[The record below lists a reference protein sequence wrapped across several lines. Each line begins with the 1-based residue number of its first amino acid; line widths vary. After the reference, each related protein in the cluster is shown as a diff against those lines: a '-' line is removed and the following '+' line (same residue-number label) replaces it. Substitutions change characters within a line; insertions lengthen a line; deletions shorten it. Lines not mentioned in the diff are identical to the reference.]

1 MSIFKGT
8 FNDSIKEQLKVRQ
21 KAINDRTP
29 QNLSYMNSR
38 NAWIRLSSSVNT
50 FTGGITPT
58 TTLEEL
64 NNDGKYD
71 NKLAKQYVLQG
82 GILNDN
88 KLRTGL
94 GDFSNA
100 YSNKSS
106 DGTAYKL
113 GIRPMPGITNID
125 IKSKGAYGSL
135 REATVNFQ
143 CWDIKQLEELELL
156 YMRPGYSVL
165 LEWGWTPFLDNN
177 NKYKNSVEF
186 IDIINTPYTKETLF
200 KLQYAKSTDG
210 NYINEKGKKQT
221 IIGYQGNYD
230 AMYGIIKNYGWTAR
244 MDGGYDCNTSIISMG
259 EVMESL
265 KVNYSPLNNN
275 IQIST
280 QGLIGRNVQSDP
292 FVALTPYTYK
302 DLSKTYNQ
310 NILAGLFYELWEIGV
325 QIGKKFEQSGTI
337 GKSFKLIDSKY
348 TSTYNMFRVIINI
361 KGGESEGNSTNT
373 VGKTDEQ
380 IYITLESLVSI
391 LNNYVILQDEKAKTS
406 FSPLSVLES
415 PINNKDVVINN
426 GTGAGYLLALAHP
439 LQVSTDPTVCLIRND
454 LWAKGFDINV
464 VADPGVVNPNTGT
477 PVVTYGT
484 KGKNYYSNEWWGKLA
499 IYISD
504 SRTKID
510 NSGIAAAINER
521 KKLIE
526 FIQLA
531 VGQNGAAVEELKEI
545 QRIFIEIKTTPK
557 VPPGDIKI
565 YKDKTLAEYN
575 NFYTV
580 LDVGLTGGDIY
591 QAIGYKDADGKII
604 KGAELTIS
612 AASSDPLAIV
622 TKQVAAQNKQIQDKK
637 EKGAEGAK
645 FLNQLDLYYFK
656 GNDWQE
662 ELGIIGNIYVNLN
675 MLYNLSVNKDLA
687 AQDPKEKNDVAL
699 YDFVKNILKKISSST
714 GDVNNLELF
723 IDPIDSVTRIIDIN
737 YVDTKANVAKAYN
750 DIFEVQVQ
758 NLESVVRSYKIESQI
773 FPDQTATIAIGSQ
786 VKGGALGQ
794 DNNTLVDFNRGI
806 IDRVVPRKIE
816 PSSPPLPDPNTNL
829 KILIDSLGVLY
840 TLFGNLKLD
849 WLGRDGKFD
858 VDEAGKYQNSLK
870 DLINFFKAIST
881 SRTKNKA
888 IIPTKVSLVMD
899 GIGGIVI
906 GNLFKLPSNVLP
918 KGYRGEGG
926 IGNKI
931 GYAVTGLGHSI
942 QNNDW
947 ITNIDAQFMILD
959 DPKVGIDGKVG
970 IGGIVVDY
978 DKIIITTTGQDAS
991 VSPGPQPSTTN
1002 PNLKSGKDDDDIIKK
1017 YGAIGD
1023 QSQLT
1028 TMKFPYP
1035 MYYYGKLVTST
1046 TVHKLVKDDLE
1057 SIFSEILSTYGTE
1070 QIKKL
1075 GLDQY
1080 SGAYN
1085 VRVKRGGSTPSIHS
1099 WGIAIDIYAAKNDLY
1114 QRTNSFPP
1122 PVFSQK
1128 EYKAFIDIW
1137 YKHNFKSFGKELGY
1151 DWMHFQVN
1159 DAHF

>member
-8 FNDSIKEQLKVRQ
+8 FNKSIKDQLDVRQ

-58 TTLEEL
+58 TTAAEL
-64 NNDGKYD
+64 NDNGKYD

-100 YSNKSS
+100 YSNTAS
-106 DGTAYKL
+106 DGTPYRL

-165 LEWGWTPFLDNN
+165 LEWGWTPFLDND
-177 NKYKNSVEF
+177 NKYNTLIEYT
-186 IDIINTPYTKETLF
+186 DIINTPYTKEALF
-200 KLQYAKSTDG
+200 KLQYAKSADG
-210 NYINEKGKKQT
+210 KYINEKGEKQ
-221 IIGYQGNYD
+221 IIKGYQGNYD

-244 MDGGYDCNTSIISMG
+244 MDGGYDCHTSIVSMG

-265 KVNYSPLNNN
+265 KVNYSPLNND

-280 QGLIGRNVQSDP
+280 KGLISQNVKSDLSVTLDP
-292 FVALTPYTYK
+292 STYK
-302 DLSKTYNQ
+302 DLSKSYNQ

-325 QIGKKFEQSGTI
+325 QIGKEKFEGFGTI
-337 GKSFKLIDSKY
+337 GNSFKLIDSKY
-348 TSTYNMFRVIINI
+348 TSIYEMFRVIINI
-361 KGGESEGNSTNT
+361 KGGDSEGDSTNT
-373 VGKTDEQ
+373 IGKSDEQ
-380 IYITLESLVSI
+380 IYITLESLVNI

-415 PINNKDVVINN
+415 PINNNDVVVNSLT
-426 GTGAGYLLALAHP
+426 GTGYLLALAHP
-439 LQVSTDPTVCLIRND
+439 IQVSTDPTVCLIKNQ
-454 LWAKGFDINV
+454 LWGSGFDINV
-464 VADPGVVNPNTGT
+464 VAAPGTVDPNTGT
-477 PVVTYGT
+477 PVITYGAR
-484 KGKNYYSNEWWGKLA
+484 GKDYYNNLWWEELA
-499 IYISD
+499 VRVNNVNRGVTD
-504 SRTKID
+504 S
-510 NSGIAAAINER
+510 E
-521 KKLIE
+521 KKLKQFVKE
-526 FIQLA
+526 A
-531 VGQNGAAVEELKEI
+531 VGQKEAAVEELKEI
-545 QRIFIEIKTTPK
+545 QRRFIEIKASPK
-557 VPPGDIKI
+557 AYPGYVEVIDGKKI
-565 YKDKTLAEYN
+565 LADYASFFDLLNEELDE
-575 NFYTV
+575 
-580 LDVGLTGGDIY
+580 LDVYKI
-591 QAIGYKDADGKII
+591 IGYTDENNEII
-604 KGAELTIS
+604 KGAELAKT
-612 AASSDPLAIV
+612 AAMVDPSSTV
-622 TKQVAAQNKQIQDKK
+622 TAQVATQNKNIQDSK
-637 EKGAEGAK
+637 EKGVEGAK
-645 FLNQLDLYYFK
+645 LLNQLKLPYFI

-687 AQDPKEKNDVAL
+687 AQDPKEKNDIAL
-699 YDFVKNILKKISSST
+699 YDFIKNILKKISSAT

-723 IDPIDSVTRIIDIN
+723 VDPIDSVTRIIDIN

-750 DIFEVQVQ
+750 DIFEIQVQ

-794 DNNTLVDFNRGI
+794 DSNTLVDFNRGI
-806 IDRVVPRKIE
+806 IDRVVPRKVE
-816 PSSPPLPDPNTNL
+816 PSSPTSPDPNTNL

-906 GNLFKLPSNVLP
+906 GNLFKLPSDVLP
-918 KGYRGEGG
+918 KGYRGVENGL
-926 IGNKI
+926 GNKI

-942 QNNDW
+942 NNNDW
-947 ITNIDAQFMILD
+947 ITNVDAQFMILD
-959 DPKVGIDGKVG
+959 DPKVGIDGIK
-970 IGGIVVDY
+970 IDY
-978 DKIIITTTGQDAS
+978 DKIIITTTTGQEAI
-991 VSPGPQPSTTN
+991 VSPSNPGISTPTGGTTKIINGVARKNGDIEDLLVPMRPDLYIRHWSSVCQSDKKRIRLQAVAMQNLEKMLTDAYTAGIYIKVNSAYRTYEDQVRIKILAAGIPAAEPGNSNHGFGLAVDLANSGGGRIN
-1002 PNLKSGKDDDDIIKK
+1002 PISTPKEWKWIQENKLK
-1017 YGAIGD
+1017 YGFENIN
-1023 QSQLT
+1023 T
-1028 TMKFPYP
+1028 T
-1035 MYYYGKLVTST
+1035 T
-1046 TVHKLVKDDLE
+1046 E
-1057 SIFSEILSTYGTE
+1057 SHHYNY
-1070 QIKKL
+1070 IK
-1075 GLDQY
+1075 
-1080 SGAYN
+1080 
-1085 VRVKRGGSTPSIHS
+1085 
-1099 WGIAIDIYAAKNDLY
+1099 
-1114 QRTNSFPP
+1114 
-1122 PVFSQK
+1122 
-1128 EYKAFIDIW
+1128 
-1137 YKHNFKSFGKELGY
+1137 
-1151 DWMHFQVN
+1151 
-1159 DAHF
+1159 